1 MDALLG
7 YFNATTDLCYSCYP
21 EKVAHNT
28 RIKLT
33 RQAAVQAER
42 TSSIVPTVTQPV

>member
-1 MDALLG
+1 MVGLLG
-7 YFNATTDLCYSCYP
+7 YFNATTSLNYSCYP

-33 RQAAVQAER
+33 RQATVQTE
-42 TSSIVPTVTQPV
+42 

>member
-1 MDALLG
+1 MGRLLG
-7 YFNATTDLCYSCYP
+7 YLNATTDLHYSCYP

-33 RQAAVQAER
+33 RQAAVPAK
-42 TSSIVPTVTQPV
+42 